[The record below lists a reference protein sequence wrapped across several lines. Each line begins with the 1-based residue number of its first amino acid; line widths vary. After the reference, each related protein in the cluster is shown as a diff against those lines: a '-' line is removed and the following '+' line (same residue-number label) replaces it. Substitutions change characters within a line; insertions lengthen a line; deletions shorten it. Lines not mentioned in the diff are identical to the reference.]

1 VLFPK
6 GDEKKIAEGVF
17 HTSVSRV
24 LSSLMILVGGENRLV
39 LGGCCGDRY
48 SMHN

>member
-1 VLFPK
+1 
-6 GDEKKIAEGVF
+6 
-17 HTSVSRV
+17 V

-48 SMHN
+48 SMHNWELVASHWLPFPKCG